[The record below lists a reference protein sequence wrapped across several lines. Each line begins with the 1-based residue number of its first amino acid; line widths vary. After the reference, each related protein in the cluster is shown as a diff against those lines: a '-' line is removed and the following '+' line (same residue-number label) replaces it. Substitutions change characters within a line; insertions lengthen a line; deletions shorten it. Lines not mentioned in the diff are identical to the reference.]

1 MRGLL
6 DDLLVADGVNGSVK
20 LPNIIFCLDTKI
32 QDIDITIF
40 LDFFAEIEP
49 RIHPYP
55 VLFGFHSSWFVTVQ
69 GQYQVSA
76 QKYQTYK
83 LLK

>member
-6 DDLLVADGVNGSVK
+6 DDLLVADGMNGSVK
-20 LPNIIFCLDTKI
+20 LPNIIFCLGSKI

-55 VLFGFHSSWFVTVQ
+55 VLFGFHSSITLRP
-69 GQYQVSA
+69 
-76 QKYQTYK
+76 
-83 LLK
+83 LLVARVVLPPSTRP